1 MATTILTVQDVSKRF
16 ITEIIFSGVTFQVN
30 EREHVALVGT
40 NGAGK
45 STLLKIIAGVEEP
58 TEGGIVYASG
68 LRIAYQAQEARFT
81 EDRTLDEEALDAFA
95 HVRAIGERMAA
106 LEQEMAGADG
116 DALALAGVAG
126 PLGGGAQGMVLN
138 CVA

>member
-16 ITEIIFSGVTFQVN
+16 ITDIIFSGVSFQVN

-58 TEGGIVYASG
+58 TEGGIVYQNG
-68 LRIAYQAQEARFT
+68 LRLAY
-81 EDRTLDEEALDAFA
+81 
-95 HVRAIGERMAA
+95 
-106 LEQEMAGADG
+106 
-116 DALALAGVAG
+116 
-126 PLGGGAQGMVLN
+126 
-138 CVA
+138 